1 MITSIYDL
9 FIYLFYSISIIMD
22 LEMLVER
29 ATWWVSPGLLRN
41 SVDLRLW
48 CEDCG
53 GSLVETLS
61 GTAVQLKFDG

>member
-1 MITSIYDL
+1 MIISIYDL

-41 SVDLRLW
+41 SDDLRLW
-48 CEDCG
+48 C
-53 GSLVETLS
+53 
-61 GTAVQLKFDG
+61 